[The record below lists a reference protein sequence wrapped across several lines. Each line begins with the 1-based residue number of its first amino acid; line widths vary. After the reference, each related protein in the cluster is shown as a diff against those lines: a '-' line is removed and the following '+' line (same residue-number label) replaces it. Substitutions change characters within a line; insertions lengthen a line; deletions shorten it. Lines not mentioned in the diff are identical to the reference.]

1 MSGLAIARPEAIGLD
16 STRLDRAFA
25 TLKKWTDEDKVPA
38 AALCVGRHGRI
49 VEPRFFGKPRLEAKA
64 PAIKDDA
71 LFLVASITKP
81 ITVMAAMMLVER
93 GELALDDRVVSILPA
108 FKGKD
113 RQGVLVRHLMTHTSG
128 LPDMLPENET
138 LRKAH
143 KPLSAFIDAACL
155 TPLLF
160 PPGTKVSYQS
170 MGTLL
175 LSEIVHQI
183 SGKSIQE
190 FLKKEIF
197 DPLGLVDTSLGWQP
211 AKKDRI
217 ATVRLDAAMMKTN
230 WSNNSP
236 YWLALGAPWGGLIT
250 PPAEL
255 AKICQLLLNG
265 GELDGVRLLG
275 PATVRA
281 MTMNQLAAMPG
292 VPEEDRRCRPWGLG
306 WRLNWPAHSASF
318 GDLLGPRT
326 YGHWG
331 ATGTV
336 CWIDPDASAF
346 CILLTTQPQEPEG
359 RFLARICNIVASSII

>member
-1 MSGLAIARPEAIGLD
+1 MPGLPVARPEAIGFD
-16 STRLDRAFA
+16 PDRLQRAFDL
-25 TLKKWTDEDKVPA
+25 LKKWTDEDKVPA
-38 AALCVGRHGRI
+38 ATLCVGRHGRM
-49 VEPRFFGKPRLEAKA
+49 VEPRLFGKHRPEAKS
-64 PAIKDDA
+64 PALKSDA
-71 LFLVASITKP
+71 TFLVASITKP
-81 ITVMAAMMLVER
+81 VTVTAAMMLVER
-93 GELALDDRVVSILPA
+93 GELALDDRVVAHLPA

-113 RQGVLVRHLMTHTSG
+113 REGVQVRHLMTHTSG
-128 LPDMLPENET
+128 MPDMLPENEA

-143 KPLSAFIDAACL
+143 KPLSAFIEGACK
-155 TPLLF
+155 TRLLF
-160 PPGTKVSYQS
+160 KPGTKVSYQS

-175 LSEIVHQI
+175 LAEIVHQV
-183 SGKSIQE
+183 SGKTIQE
-190 FLKKEIF
+190 FLRKEVF
-197 DPLGLVDTSLGWQP
+197 DPLGMKDTSLGWQP

-217 ATVRLDAAMMKTN
+217 PVVRFSPETMKTN

-236 YWLALGAPWGGLIT
+236 YWLALGAPWGGMIT
-250 PPAEL
+250 PPADL
-255 AKICQLLLNG
+255 ARFCQMLLNG

-281 MTMNQLAAMPG
+281 MTSNQLQAMPL

-336 CWIDPDASAF
+336 CWIDPDAGAF
-346 CILLTTQPQEPEG
+346 
-359 RFLARICNIVASSII
+359 